1 MTKINYDI
9 LRNELIY
16 IYSEYLKDSNNKKI
30 IKKAKRIYNLYSG
43 ATPLFDKNM
52 QYAINLL
59 VDIGWKIKEPSKK
72 DIKRLVTK
80 LKANIIQYDTN

>member
-30 IKKAKRIYNLYSG
+30 IKKAKRIYNLYSS
-43 ATPLFDKNM
+43 ANPLFDKNM

-59 VDIGWKIKEPSKK
+59 VDIGWEIKEPSKK
-72 DIKRLVTK
+72 DIERLITK